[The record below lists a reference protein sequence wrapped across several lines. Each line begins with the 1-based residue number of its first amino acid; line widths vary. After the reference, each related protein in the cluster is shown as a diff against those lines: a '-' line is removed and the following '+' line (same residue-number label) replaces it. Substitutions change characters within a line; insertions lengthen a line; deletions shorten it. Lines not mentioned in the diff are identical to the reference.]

1 MEYAKCPACR
11 SPALSDYEH
20 KYACGSTG
28 PYAGGRIEL
37 ERTDACLEIEKLR
50 GIADLA
56 VMFCDSTSQSE
67 NWRVSTLL
75 SDALAAIGM
84 YPEDWRRIKKPAH
97 DAHH

>member
-1 MEYAKCPACR
+1 MSKQCPSCKSAILDDFNR
-11 SPALSDYEH
+11 
-20 KYACGSTG
+20 KYICGSVG

-37 ERTDACLEIEKLR
+37 ERTDACHEIEKLR

-56 VMFCDSTSQSE
+56 VLFCKSNSQSE

-84 YPEDWRRIKKPAH
+84 YPADWRRISSPPQPPEE
-97 DAHH
+97 